1 MKQETIEEA
10 LNYQLNFIHDVVRN
24 KDFDLGFQTGGI
36 LGAKWQAERSFNN
49 EEVIKIIQE
58 CKSYLSFGD
67 EFDEIKWF
75 EQFKKK

>member
-1 MKQETIEEA
+1 MQSKETLEEA
-10 LNYQLNFIHDVVRN
+10 FECFKKEYPILKNYNLHHLLQVARF
-24 KDFDLGFQTGGI
+24 
-36 LGAKWQAERSFNN
+36 GAKWQAKRSYSE

-67 EFDEIKWF
+67 EFDEINWF

>member
-1 MKQETIEEA
+1 MEKETIEEA
-10 LNYQLNFIHDVVRN
+10 ADSYSSNPIFRIGTPRQDMKR
-24 KDFDLGFQTGGI
+24 GFE

-67 EFDEIKWF
+67 EFDEINWF

>member
-1 MKQETIEEA
+1 MEKETIEEA
-10 LNYQLNFIHDVVRN
+10 AEQYSRNGCWEGVRKQGFIA
-24 KDFDLGFQTGGI
+24 
-36 LGAKWQAERSFNN
+36 GAKWQAERSFNN

>member
-1 MKQETIEEA
+1 MKQETLEQAAE
-10 LNYQLNFIHDVVRN
+10 NYT
-24 KDFDLGFQTGGI
+24 KDGTKHYMEKTNVELGFI
-36 LGAKWQAERSFNN
+36 EGAKWQAERSFNN